1 MMGEDDSRTQAELP
15 SPRGRQSAPKPI
27 WSRFT
32 HRPQQLE
39 DTPVSQEPV
48 WEEGRGRLS
57 TPPGRESRLPGKARP
72 SSVAG
77 KTSDRLNAAMVQLI
91 EPWRCD
97 SKQVYSDLI
106 TPAMI
111 CAGYLQG
118 TVDSCQ
124 VMTSL
129 RSASGPWPA
138 PRGPVRSASSPTWG
152 PGAAVE
158 SDGHGRC
165 ESPGTPNNARRCFLR
180 KALCGR
186 SVTEISLLT
195 I

>member
-1 MMGEDDSRTQAELP
+1 MILGHRWSSPAPEAGSLLP
-15 SPRGRQSAPKPI
+15 NQI
-27 WSRFT
+27 WSRFK
-32 HRPQQLE
+32 HGPQQLE

-57 TPPGRESRLPGKARP
+57 TPPGRASRLLGKARP

-91 EPWRCD
+91 EPWQCN

-124 VMTSL
+124 VTTSL

-152 PGAAVE
+152 PGAAVGR
-158 SDGHGRC
+158 DDHGRC
-165 ESPGTPNNARRCFLR
+165 ESPGTPNNARRCFLQ

-186 SVTEISLLT
+186 SVSATEISILT